1 MKILNIRERFIRHM
15 LSLEQNPNFQLLVAG
30 FCGKFATLVNDCFI
44 LPDKKNRKAAFSVAW
59 IQMLANL

>member
-1 MKILNIRERFIRHM
+1 M

-30 FCGKFATLVNDCFI
+30 FCRKFATLVNDCSI
-44 LPDKKNRKAAFSVAW
+44 LSDKKNRKAAFSVAW